1 MLKDLFSNRLFLGA
15 LAFFVLCVAGSLLYQ
30 QHVERQSAR
39 ELAATQDRVKSLTE
53 KPNPKPTA
61 EVPVGDT
68 SQGESVQAD
77 GTWHAEPHDK
87 SQPPTKVEIRGNPHP
102 SDVFVKE
109 APEIRYNGKLFHQ
122 LTPNERAKIWEK
134 AYRENV
140 KDAPPPPG
148 YLKAAEAEFQ
158 RILRSLDEPQVEINF
173 VTGFAP
179 NRVQLS
185 TYLDLQ
191 AKLRLAES
199 TGATLEANTLRAE
212 IESLRAA
219 ARGKVPLVTG
229 SYQSEKGK
237 RKIRQAMKEKEDQ
250 AYRDLGLGHM
260 VEAGI
265 SGLTLVRP
273 TRPH

>member
-1 MLKDLFSNRLFLGA
+1 MFKDLFSNRLLIGA
-15 LAFFVLCVAGSLLYQ
+15 LAFFVLWVGGSLLYMQ
-30 QHVERQSAR
+30 QVEKQSER
-39 ELAATQDRVKSLTE
+39 EFAETQEHIKELTE
-53 KPNPKPTA
+53 KQNPKPTA
-61 EVPVGDT
+61 QVPVGET
-68 SQGESVQAD
+68 SQDGHIHDD

-87 SQPPTKVEIRGNPHP
+87 SQPPTKVEMRGTPHP

-109 APEIRYNGKLFHQ
+109 GPEIRYNGKLFHE
-122 LTPNERAKIWEK
+122 LTPKERAKIWEK

-158 RILRSLDEPQVEINF
+158 RILRSLDEPQVEISF

-191 AKLRLAES
+191 AKLRVAES
-199 TGATLEANTLRAE
+199 TGATPEVNILRAE
-212 IESLRAA
+212 IEDLRAA

-237 RKIRQAMKEKEDQ
+237 RKIRQAMKEKEEQ

-265 SGLTLVRP
+265 SGLTLIRP

>member
-1 MLKDLFSNRLFLGA
+1 MFLRKYWIPISV
-15 LAFFVLCVAGSLLYQ
+15 FIVAIAGVGLYLL
-30 QHVERQSAR
+30 
-39 ELAATQDRVKSLTE
+39 ATQPPKDQILII
-53 KPNPKPTA
+53 KPVEPLPKPPVA
-61 EVPVGDT
+61 EAPVGDT
-68 SQGESVQAD
+68 SQGENVHAD

-87 SQPPTKVEIRGNPHP
+87 SQPPTKVEMRGNPHP

-109 APEIRYNGKLFHQ
+109 APEIRYNGKLFHE
-122 LTPNERAKIWEK
+122 LTPKERAKIWEK

-158 RILRSLDEPQVEINF
+158 RILRSLDEPQVEITF

-191 AKLRLAES
+191 AKLRVAES

-212 IESLRAA
+212 IESLQAA

-237 RKIRQAMKEKEDQ
+237 RKIRQAMKEKEEQ

-260 VEAGI
+260 VEADI
-265 SGLTLVRP
+265 SGLTQVRP